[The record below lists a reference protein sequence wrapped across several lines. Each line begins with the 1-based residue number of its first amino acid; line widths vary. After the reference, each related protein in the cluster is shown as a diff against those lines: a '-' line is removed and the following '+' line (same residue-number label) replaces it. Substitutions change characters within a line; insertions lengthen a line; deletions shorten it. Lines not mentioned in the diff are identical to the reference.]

1 MRRDLKQ
8 AMQELYSA
16 VDALLLRQERV
27 LIALDGRS
35 CAGKTTLA
43 RELLARY
50 EANIFHMD
58 DFFLPAELRT
68 AARYAEPGGNIH
80 YERFLT
86 EVLLPLRHGRD
97 VMLRR
102 FECST
107 MALSAPERITYR
119 PLTIVEGTYSHHPA
133 LRDLYDLRAFLDIAK
148 ETQLARLCARNGQS
162 GADMFIH
169 RWIPLEERYFEGCA
183 VRQHADLILDGAQ
196 TVLLEPLSACDTGAP
211 KEEQP

>member
-1 MRRDLKQ
+1 MEQ
-8 AMQELYSA
+8 LYSA
-16 VDALLLRQERV
+16 IDALLLRQERV
-27 LIALDGRS
+27 LIALDGPS

-50 EANIFHMD
+50 GANVFHMD

-68 AARYAEPGGNIH
+68 SSRYAEPGGNIH

-102 FECST
+102 FDCGT
-107 MALSAPERITYR
+107 MALSAPERIAYR
-119 PLTIVEGTYSHHPA
+119 PLTIVEGAYSHHPA
-133 LRDLYDLRAFLDIAK
+133 LRDLYNLRVFLDIAK
-148 ETQLARLCARNGQS
+148 EAQLARLCARNGQS
-162 GADMFIH
+162 GAEMFIH

-196 TVLLEPLSACDTGAP
+196 TASLETLDGGDAAP
-211 KEEQP
+211 KEE